1 MKKEFVVKVE
11 KGGLVIPLDRLKGIN
26 EGDLVD
32 VEIEKAYAD
41 DDVKKTLKFAVV
53 Q

>member
-1 MKKEFVVKVE
+1 MKKEFIVKVE
-11 KGGLVIPLDRLKGIN
+11 KDGLVIPLERLKGIN